1 MSETAS
7 ERNRLIDTYNAA
19 SESYDRGVMTLS
31 GGSLGLSLAFVK
43 DIAPHPVRV
52 WAIQTSWVL
61 MVASLVFVIGSHALS
76 VEVHRRII
84 DCLDGSRSYDDQPWW
99 VKTGVTRMNLI
110 AGTFFLVGAAFLVYF
125 ASANV

>member
-7 ERNRLIDTYNAA
+7 ERNRLIGTYNAA
-19 SESYDRGVMTLS
+19 SESYDRGIMTLS

-52 WAIQTSWVL
+52 WAIQSSWCL
-61 MVASLVFVIGSHALS
+61 MVGSLVFVIGSHALS

-84 DCLDGSRSYDDQPWW
+84 DCLDGNRTYSDEPWW
-99 VKTGVTRMNLI
+99 VKTGVTWMNMLSGTLFLI
-110 AGTFFLVGAAFLVYF
+110 GAAFLVYF
-125 ASANV
+125 ASANI

>member
-7 ERNRLIDTYNAA
+7 ERNRLIETHNAA
-19 SESYDRGVMTLS
+19 SESYDRGIMTLS
-31 GGSLGLSLAFVK
+31 GGSLGLSLAFIK

-52 WAIQTSWVL
+52 WAIQSSWGL

-84 DCLDGSRSYDDQPWW
+84 ECIDGNRTYADEPWW
-99 VKTGVTRMNLI
+99 VKTGVTRMNVLS
-110 AGTFFLVGAAFLVYF
+110 GTLFLLGAAFLVYF
-125 ASANV
+125 ASANI